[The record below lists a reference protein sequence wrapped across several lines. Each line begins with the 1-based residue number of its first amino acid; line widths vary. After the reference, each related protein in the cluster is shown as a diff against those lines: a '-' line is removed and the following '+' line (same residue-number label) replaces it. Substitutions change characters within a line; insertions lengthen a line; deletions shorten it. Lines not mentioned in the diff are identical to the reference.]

1 MRKIALIGSLA
12 SLATLTLPLVA
23 QAQSITS
30 VTTLIS
36 ALINYAIGIL
46 IGVAIIA
53 FFVGLIKY
61 LFTNAGSA
69 EAKKSGAR
77 LMIMGIV
84 AIAVMLSIYG
94 LVRLLQNTFGV
105 GNGSAVPPP
114 SIGQLQI
121 TQN

>member
-1 MRKIALIGSLA
+1 MAGTVALSV
-12 SLATLTLPLVA
+12 PFVA
-23 QAQSITS
+23 NAQSITG
-30 VTTLIS
+30 VTTLLS

-53 FFVGLIKY
+53 FFMGLIRY
-61 LFTNAGSA
+61 LFSA
-69 EAKKSGAR
+69 KGEDTKKGAIK
-77 LMIMGIV
+77 LMIYGIL
-84 AIAVMLSIYG
+84 AIAVMLSVYG

-105 GNGSAVPPP
+105 GNGTAVPPP

>member
-1 MRKIALIGSLA
+1 MRNIILGAGAVAGSVFVPLIAS
-12 SLATLTLPLVA
+12 
-23 QAQSITS
+23 AQSITS

-36 ALINYAIGIL
+36 SLINYAIGIL

-61 LFTNAGSA
+61 LFKSTGDTTEKGKA
-69 EAKKSGAR
+69 AK
-77 LMIMGIV
+77 LMIYGVI

-121 TQN
+121 NQR

>member
-1 MRKIALIGSLA
+1 MRRIIGSSAVALIALLA
-12 SLATLTLPLVA
+12 PLMA
-23 QAQSITS
+23 NAQSITS

-46 IGVAIIA
+46 IGVAILA
-53 FFVGLIKY
+53 FFWGLIKFLY
-61 LFTNAGSA
+61 KQSP
-69 EAKKSGAR
+69 EEKKSGTR
-77 LMIMGIV
+77 LMINGVI

-105 GNGSAVPPP
+105 GNNASVPPP

-121 TQN
+121 TQQ

>member
-1 MRKIALIGSLA
+1 MRKTIVVASTVGTFAMPLIAS
-12 SLATLTLPLVA
+12 
-23 QAQSITS
+23 AQSITS

-36 ALINYAIGIL
+36 SLINYSIGIL

-61 LFTNAGSA
+61 LFKSTGDATEKGKA
-69 EAKKSGAR
+69 AK
-77 LMIMGIV
+77 LMIYGII

-105 GNGSAVPPP
+105 NNSTAVPPP
-114 SIGQLQI
+114 TIGQLQI
-121 TQN
+121 NQQ

>member
-1 MRKIALIGSLA
+1 MRKIIVAAGSVGTFAMPLMA
-12 SLATLTLPLVA
+12 S
-23 QAQSITS
+23 AQSITS

-36 ALINYAIGIL
+36 SLINYSIGIL

-61 LFTNAGSA
+61 LFKSTGDATEKGKA
-69 EAKKSGAR
+69 AK
-77 LMIMGIV
+77 LMIYGII

-105 GNGSAVPPP
+105 GNGAAVPPP
-114 SIGQLQI
+114 TIGQLQI
-121 TQN
+121 NQGR

>member
-1 MRKIALIGSLA
+1 MGKIIISTGSSIAALSIPFIA
-12 SLATLTLPLVA
+12 S
-23 QAQSITS
+23 AQSITS

-36 ALINYAIGIL
+36 ALINYSIGIL

-53 FFVGLIKY
+53 FFLGLIKY
-61 LFTNAGSA
+61 LFKSTGDATEKGKA
-69 EAKKSGAR
+69 AK
-77 LMIMGIV
+77 LMIYGII

-105 GNGSAVPPP
+105 GNGAAVPPP

-121 TQN
+121 NQGR

>member
-1 MRKIALIGSLA
+1 MRKIIISAGSSLTALSM
-12 SLATLTLPLVA
+12 PLVA
-23 QAQSITS
+23 SAQSITS

-36 ALINYAIGIL
+36 SLINFTIGIL

-53 FFVGLIKY
+53 FFIGLIRY
-61 LFTNAGSA
+61 LFTARADDTKKGA
-69 EAKKSGAR
+69 AK
-77 LMIMGIV
+77 LMIGGIV

-105 GNGSAVPPP
+105 GNSTVVPPP

-121 TQN
+121 NQTR